1 VSAALPGDM
10 SCKEL
15 VDVITDYL
23 EGAMPASDRARFEA
37 HLDACPWCWTYLEQM
52 RETIDVL
59 GQLSE
64 ESLSEEARDQLLQAF
79 RGWAAA
85 R

>member
-1 VSAALPGDM
+1 M

-23 EGAMPASDRARFEA
+23 EGALPPGDRARLES
-37 HLDACPWCWTYLEQM
+37 HLEACPYCWTYLEQM

-59 GQLSE
+59 GVLRE
-64 ESLSEEARDQLLQAF
+64 ESLSDEARDQLLQAF
-79 RGWAAA
+79 RGWAAV